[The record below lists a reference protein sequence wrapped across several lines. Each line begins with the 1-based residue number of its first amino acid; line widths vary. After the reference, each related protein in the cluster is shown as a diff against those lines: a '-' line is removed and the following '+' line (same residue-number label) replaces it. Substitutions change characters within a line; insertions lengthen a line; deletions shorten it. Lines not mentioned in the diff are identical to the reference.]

1 MELISEWS
9 LMLIRETPECEN
21 LPGSLVM
28 NKSIVVAVPAVIQ
41 VGLWITVTEEIDKDF
56 LSEETF

>member
-1 MELISEWS
+1 
-9 LMLIRETPECEN
+9 
-21 LPGSLVM
+21 M